1 MLKRCFVFQSL
12 QERKQRKAL
21 AEAAALFQLIQ
32 IDLKIRIRKML
43 LFFLPLQRRDGVA
56 VHINYLKH
64 GNNPLFCFFLFY
76 HISLHSFTK
85 TGRKRKKPPGSW

>member
-56 VHINYLKH
+56 II
-64 GNNPLFCFFLFY
+64 LFSVFSLFY

>member
-12 QERKQRKAL
+12 QERKHRKAL

-56 VHINYLKH
+56 VHINYS
-64 GNNPLFCFFLFY
+64 
-76 HISLHSFTK
+76 HISTRFPDPACCGSQSGK
-85 TGRKRKKPPGSW
+85 MPPEP

>member
-12 QERKQRKAL
+12 QECKQRKAL

-64 GNNPLFCFFLFY
+64 GNNPLFCFFSILSYFAAF
-76 HISLHSFTK
+76 LHKNWKK
-85 TGRKRKKPPGSW
+85 T

>member
-43 LFFLPLQRRDGVA
+43 LFF
-56 VHINYLKH
+56 
-64 GNNPLFCFFLFY
+64 FFLLFRVIY
-76 HISLHSFTK
+76 NFHNGKDNRIK
-85 TGRKRKKPPGSW
+85 

>member
-32 IDLKIRIRKML
+32 IDLKTICKFSDRYGNSTCTKVVTFL
-43 LFFLPLQRRDGVA
+43 DQTADFF
-56 VHINYLKH
+56 
-64 GNNPLFCFFLFY
+64 
-76 HISLHSFTK
+76 SSE
-85 TGRKRKKPPGSW
+85 

>member
-43 LFFLPLQRRDGVA
+43 LFLER
-56 VHINYLKH
+56 
-64 GNNPLFCFFLFY
+64 
-76 HISLHSFTK
+76 
-85 TGRKRKKPPGSW
+85 